1 MMEQNSLENNEME
14 IDVREVIGILIQ
26 KAWIIL
32 LAGFLCACITMVW
45 TKLFV
50 TPMYQS
56 ITKMYVLMQQNSST
70 ITSSD
75 LSASEDLTKDYVE
88 LVKSRTVLE
97 MVIEQLQLDT
107 NYKDFLNCIE
117 VTNTDDTR
125 ILTIAVTHENPEMAR
140 QIADAVRVISS
151 KRIKEVMNIE
161 AVNVVDEAHLPDE
174 KHSPSTVKNGAI
186 AGILG
191 IVISVSVILVLR
203 FMNDTILS
211 SEDVEKY
218 LGLSVL
224 GNIPI
229 DEKLLGK
236 KKKVM
241 RRRWMR

>member
-1 MMEQNSLENNEME
+1 MMEQNQLDNNEME
-14 IDVREVIGILIQ
+14 IDLREVIAILLQ

-32 LAGFLCACITMVW
+32 LASFLCAGIVMVW

-56 ITKMYVLMQQNSST
+56 ITKMYVLTQQNSST

-97 MVIEQLQLDT
+97 TVIEQLQLDT
-107 NYKDFLNCIE
+107 NYKDFLKCVE

-125 ILTIAVTHENPEMAR
+125 ILTIATKDENPEMAR
-140 QIADAVRVISS
+140 QIADAVRVVSS

-174 KHSPSTVKNGAI
+174 KHSPSTVKNGTI

-191 IVISVSVILVLR
+191 IVISVGVILVMH

-224 GNIPI
+224 GNIPV
-229 DEKLLGK
+229 DEKLSGK
-236 KKKVM
+236 KKNVI
-241 RRRWMR
+241 RRRWVR